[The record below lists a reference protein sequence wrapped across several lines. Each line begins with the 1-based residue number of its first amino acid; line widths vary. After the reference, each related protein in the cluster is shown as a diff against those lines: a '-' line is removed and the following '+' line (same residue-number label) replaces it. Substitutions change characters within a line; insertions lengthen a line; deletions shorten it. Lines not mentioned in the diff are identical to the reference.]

1 MALTQN
7 QIPRYAVKPFTAV
20 GVLNAASAGAL
31 GSDTNGVTIYTA
43 DTNVGSRVD
52 SLVISTDDTAAVN
65 VWIYIKNGSD
75 IKPLG
80 IVNVPLSSGNSGT
93 VANVDALLGSGVT
106 LLGAKVDNNGKR
118 YIDLMPSDVL
128 KCAVL
133 ANMTAA
139 KKAYVVA
146 QGADYYSA

>member
-1 MALTQN
+1 MSLSQN
-7 QIPRYAVKPFTAV
+7 QIPVYGIKPFS
-20 GVLNAASAGAL
+20 GIGILNAATAGAL
-31 GSDTNGVTIYTA
+31 GSDTNGVTICTA
-43 DTNVGSRVD
+43 EATIGSRVD

-65 VWIYIKNGSD
+65 VFIYIKNGSD

-93 VANVDALLGSGVT
+93 VASVDALQGSGVT
-106 LLGAKVDNNGKR
+106 LLGMEVDNNGKR
-118 YIDLMPSDVL
+118 YFNLGAGEIL

-139 KKAYVVA
+139 KKAHVTA
-146 QGADYYSA
+146 IGAHYA